1 MARSRGSLRPWK
13 HGRRRPVLTTHAPAL
28 RTAVRHMPEMSEA
41 GLLQHAWP
49 LRVPS
54 GSRWHALRPR
64 RPPAHLRRSESAQ
77 ASQRRSEGSM
87 RAAVHLTCVCV
98 IHHGN
103 QQSCRPA
110 VLRCHRRH
118 RHECSPR
125 VLEPRHELGSAIRR
139 PGHRHRSPSPCA
151 HTSDASASLAWQVCL
166 SCSSE
171 SRNSKHLFAIVLHI
185 YFRARKA
192 AVSTS
197 RRAAG
202 EEGVSKGTTYMHMQ
216 STTNTEHNHNCT
228 MRELQV

>member
-1 MARSRGSLRPWK
+1 MVATADIERAAAAFADGLPESSTGPCVGTARVPATPNTVQKLTIDDCMARSRGSLRPWK

-64 RPPAHLRRSESAQ
+64 RPPAHLRRSESAP

-125 VLEPRHELGSAIRR
+125 VLEPRHELGCAI
-139 PGHRHRSPSPCA
+139 
-151 HTSDASASLAWQVCL
+151 
-166 SCSSE
+166 
-171 SRNSKHLFAIVLHI
+171 
-185 YFRARKA
+185 
-192 AVSTS
+192 
-197 RRAAG
+197 
-202 EEGVSKGTTYMHMQ
+202 
-216 STTNTEHNHNCT
+216 
-228 MRELQV
+228 

>member
-1 MARSRGSLRPWK
+1 MRPGDSSAWMYGAEYAAAQWGNWKSARSRGSLRPWK

-41 GLLQHAWP
+41 GLLHPA
-49 LRVPS
+49 RVAAVRAIWKQMARAAS
-54 GSRWHALRPR
+54 T
-64 RPPAHLRRSESAQ
+64 RPPAHLRRSESAP

-125 VLEPRHELGSAIRR
+125 VLEPRHELGCAI
-139 PGHRHRSPSPCA
+139 
-151 HTSDASASLAWQVCL
+151 
-166 SCSSE
+166 
-171 SRNSKHLFAIVLHI
+171 
-185 YFRARKA
+185 
-192 AVSTS
+192 
-197 RRAAG
+197 
-202 EEGVSKGTTYMHMQ
+202 
-216 STTNTEHNHNCT
+216 
-228 MRELQV
+228 